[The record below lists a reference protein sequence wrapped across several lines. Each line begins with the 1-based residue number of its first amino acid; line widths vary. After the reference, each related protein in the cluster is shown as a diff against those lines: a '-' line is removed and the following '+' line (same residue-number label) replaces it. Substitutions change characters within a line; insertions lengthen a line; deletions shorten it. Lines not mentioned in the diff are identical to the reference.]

1 MQSFGQTDPASPI
14 AGMPVL
20 EVCQIQRTV
29 VFKRGRGKGYA
40 GVVNPLF
47 FKDNNRMYFGDAKAS
62 MEKLNQSLTS

>member
-1 MQSFGQTDPASPI
+1 MTLQSFSPNRSRKPHRRHARI
-14 AGMPVL
+14 GYKSK
-20 EVCQIQRTV
+20 RT
-29 VFKRGRGKGYA
+29 VFKRGREGYA